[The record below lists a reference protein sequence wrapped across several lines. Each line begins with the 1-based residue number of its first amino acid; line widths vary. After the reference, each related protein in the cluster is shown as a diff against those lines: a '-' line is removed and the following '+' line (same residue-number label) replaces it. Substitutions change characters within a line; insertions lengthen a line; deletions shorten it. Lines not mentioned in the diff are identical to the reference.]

1 MRRIALSLEA
11 PAVMHIDG
19 FCSGALMAD
28 RTFLLRIICVCTVG
42 TGRQHEQDEA
52 EDGAIAPVTLLSA
65 GC

>member
-1 MRRIALSLEA
+1 
-11 PAVMHIDG
+11 MHIDG

-42 TGRQHEQDEA
+42 TGRHHEQDEA